1 MPGVGGEGPRPGTEP
16 IAPVAGMDPALVDRT
31 VTHLA
36 GIDDASLPI
45 RPMTIGGISGSLEA
59 RILSTDLRGSS
70 TRLVRLRSGWGS
82 ETPGAFSAA
91 VELFVIGGALEAGDH
106 VLEAGDY
113 LHVAQDR
120 VVPRL
125 RVVDD
130 GAALL
135 MTTAP
140 VRYDPSFQ
148 GRPADLTPGRASD
161 QDWVPVPQMPGRLM
175 KRLGRGPVGD
185 VWLDGAHRW
194 DHGDGPWHCHPHH
207 EECFVIDGEITLRE
221 RREGSDAV
229 VTAGPGTYFFRPA
242 GVLHSGPGSRCEDT
256 ALAFHRA
263 FGDLRTDWDHPGA
276 DAEPGGG
283 EAV

>member
-1 MPGVGGEGPRPGTEP
+1 
-16 IAPVAGMDPALVDRT
+16 MDPALADRT

-36 GIDDASLPI
+36 GIDDASLPT
-45 RPMTIGGISGSLEA
+45 RPMTIGGITGSLEA

-82 ETPGAFSAA
+82 ETPGAFTAA
-91 VELFVIGGALEAGDH
+91 VELFMIQGALEVGDH
-106 VLEAGDY
+106 LLETGDY
-113 LHVAQDR
+113 LHVPQDR
-120 VVPRL
+120 VVSGL

-135 MTTAP
+135 MTAAP
-140 VRYDPSFQ
+140 VRYDPSFV

-194 DHGDGPWHCHPHH
+194 DHGDGPWHRHPHH
-207 EECFVIDGEITLRE
+207 EECFVIDGEIILRE

-242 GVLHSGPGSRCEDT
+242 GVLHCGPGSRCDDT

-263 FGDLRTDWDHPGA
+263 FGDLSTDWDNSGA
-276 DAEPGGG
+276 DAAGAGHTES
-283 EAV
+283 AS